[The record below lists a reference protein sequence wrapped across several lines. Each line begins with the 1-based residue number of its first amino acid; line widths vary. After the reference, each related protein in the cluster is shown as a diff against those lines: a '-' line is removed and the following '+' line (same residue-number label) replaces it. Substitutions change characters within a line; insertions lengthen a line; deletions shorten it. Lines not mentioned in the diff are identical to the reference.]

1 MIFTLARKEF
11 LDIVRDRRTLITNLV
26 VPLLLFPILFN
37 VMEKVI
43 TTQHRKAQQRT
54 LTVALISHGGALEF
68 RQILADEIDRP
79 AEAGTIQLREDVSL
93 EEGRELVE
101 AEDVDA
107 IIHFDPGFDEH
118 LERGVP
124 AQVSVYFKQTDK
136 GLVEKGRIV
145 GLLDTYKD
153 RLYERRLVT
162 LGIDP
167 KDLEPI
173 EITQHNLAS
182 EKERLAGLIGGF
194 LPYLFIIFSLTGCL
208 HPATDLAAGEKERG
222 TLETL
227 LTCPATRLQILIGKF
242 IVVVGNGFFSA
253 GVSMLGLYIG
263 FRSVAQIPEQVQTGI
278 TAVLEWT
285 AILAVF
291 SLLLPLTIFF
301 AAVALSLS
309 IYAKS
314 FKEAQ
319 SLLMPLIMVSII
331 PVYAGVIPG
340 MELSTTTALIPILN
354 VSMAIKAIIA
364 GAATAPLLA
373 MVYASLIALAALSL
387 LVCSKMFGRESAI
400 FRGA

>member
-11 LDIVRDRRTLITNLV
+11 LDIVRDRRTLITNLL

-37 VMEKVI
+37 VMGKVMS
-43 TTQHRKAQQRT
+43 TQHKKAQERT
-54 LTVALISHGGALEF
+54 LTIALIDNGGASEF
-68 RQILADEIDRP
+68 RQILQDEMDQP
-79 AEAGTIQLREDVSL
+79 TAAGTMVLRQDVSL
-93 EEGRELVE
+93 EDGRELVE
-101 AEDVDA
+101 AEEVDA
-107 IIHFDPGFDEH
+107 IIDFDPDFDEQ
-118 LERGVP
+118 LRRRVP

-136 GLVEKGRIV
+136 GRVEKGRIL
-145 GLLDTYKD
+145 GLLNTYKD

-167 KDLEPI
+167 KDLEPL

-253 GVSMLGLYIG
+253 GISMLGLYIG
-263 FRSVAQIPEQVQTGI
+263 FRSVAEIPEQMQSGI
-278 TAVLEWT
+278 ASVLEMT
-285 AILAVF
+285 TILTVF

-364 GAATAPLLA
+364 GTATPALLA

-387 LVCSKMFGRESAI
+387 LVCSKMFGRESAV
-400 FRGA
+400 FRSA

>member
-1 MIFTLARKEF
+1 
-11 LDIVRDRRTLITNLV
+11 
-26 VPLLLFPILFN
+26 
-37 VMEKVI
+37 
-43 TTQHRKAQQRT
+43 
-54 LTVALISHGGALEF
+54 VALITHGGAAEF
-68 RQILADEIDRP
+68 RRILLSEGNLLA
-79 AEAGTIQLREDVSL
+79 AKGTIDVREDVSV
-93 EEGRELVE
+93 EEGRQLVE
-101 AEDVDA
+101 SEDLDA
-107 IIHFDPGFDEH
+107 VIHFDPGFDQQLAH
-118 LERGVP
+118 GLP
-124 AQVSVYFKQTDK
+124 ARITVYSKQTDK
-136 GLVEKGRIV
+136 GHVERGRLF
-145 GLLDTYKD
+145 GLLQEYED
-153 RLYERRLVT
+153 RLYERRVRE

-167 KDLEPI
+167 RIDLTPL

-182 EKERLAGLIGGF
+182 EKERLAGIIGGF

-253 GVSMLGLYIG
+253 AVSMLGLYIG
-263 FRSVAQIPEQVQTGI
+263 FRSVAQIPDQMQAGI
-278 TAVLEWT
+278 ASILEMT
-285 AILAVF
+285 TVIAVF

-319 SLLMPLIMVSII
+319 SLLMPLVMISII

-364 GAATAPLLA
+364 GSATPQLLA
-373 MVYASLIALAALSL
+373 MVYASLTALAALAL
-387 LVCSKMFGRESAI
+387 FVCSKMFGRESAI
-400 FRGA
+400 FRSA

>member
-1 MIFTLARKEF
+1 MILTLARKEF
-11 LDIVRDRRTLITNLV
+11 LDIVRDRRTVITNLV

-43 TTQHRKAQQRT
+43 TTQLTKARERT
-54 LTVALISHGGALEF
+54 LTVALINHAGTSEF
-68 RQILADEIDRP
+68 RQILQDEIDEP
-79 AEAGTIQLREDVSL
+79 SDAGTIKLREDVSL
-93 EEGRELVE
+93 EEGRDLVE

-107 IIHFDPGFDEH
+107 IIHFDPGFAEQ

-136 GLVEKGRIV
+136 GRVEKGRIIRM
-145 GLLDTYKD
+145 LDTYKD

-167 KDLEPI
+167 KDLEPL

-182 EKERLAGLIGGF
+182 EKEQLAGLIGGF

-253 GVSMLGLYIG
+253 SVSMLGLYIG
-263 FRSVAQIPEQVQTGI
+263 FRSVAQIPEQMQTGI
-278 TAVLEWT
+278 AAVLEWT
-285 AILAVF
+285 TIPAVF

-387 LVCSKMFGRESAI
+387 LVCSKMFRRESAI
-400 FRGA
+400 FRSA

>member
-1 MIFTLARKEF
+1 MIFTLVRKEF

-37 VMEKVI
+37 IMEKVI
-43 TTQHRKAQQRT
+43 TTQHRKAQERT
-54 LTVALISHGGALEF
+54 LTVALISNGGAAAF
-68 RQILADEIDRP
+68 RQILQNEIDQP
-79 AEAGTIQLREDVSL
+79 SEAGTIVLREDITL
-93 EEGRELVE
+93 EDGKELVE
-101 AEDVDA
+101 AEEVDA
-107 IIHFDPGFDEH
+107 IIHFDSDFDGQ
-118 LERGVP
+118 LQRGIP
-124 AQVSVYFKQTDK
+124 AQASVYFKQTDK
-136 GLVEKGRIV
+136 GRVEKDRII

-153 RLYERRLVT
+153 QLYERRLVT

-167 KDLEPI
+167 DDLEPI
-173 EITQHNLAS
+173 QIAQLNLAS
-182 EKERLAGLIGGF
+182 EKERLAGIIGGF

-227 LTCPATRLQILIGKF
+227 LTCPATRFQILVGKF
-242 IVVVGNGFFSA
+242 AVVLGNGFFSA
-253 GVSMLGLYIG
+253 GISMLGLFIA
-263 FRSVAQIPEQVQTGI
+263 FRSVAQIPEQMESGI
-278 TAVLEWT
+278 AAVLELT
-285 AILAVF
+285 TILAVF

-319 SLLMPLIMVSII
+319 SLLMPLIMISII
-331 PVYAGVIPG
+331 PVYAGVVPG

-354 VSMAIKAIIA
+354 VSMAIKAMIA
-364 GAATAPLLA
+364 GTATAPLLA
-373 MVYASLIALAALSL
+373 IVYASLIALATLSL
-387 LVCSKMFGRESAI
+387 LICSRMFGRESAI

>member
-1 MIFTLARKEF
+1 MGK
-11 LDIVRDRRTLITNLV
+11 
-26 VPLLLFPILFN
+26 
-37 VMEKVI
+37 VMS
-43 TTQHRKAQQRT
+43 TQHKKAQERT
-54 LTVALISHGGALEF
+54 LTIALIDNGGASEF
-68 RQILADEIDRP
+68 RQILQDEMDQP
-79 AEAGTIQLREDVSL
+79 TAAGTMVLRQDVSL
-93 EEGRELVE
+93 EDGRELVE
-101 AEDVDA
+101 AEEVDA
-107 IIHFDPGFDEH
+107 IIDFDPDFDEQ
-118 LERGVP
+118 LRRRVP

-136 GLVEKGRIV
+136 GRVEKGRIL
-145 GLLDTYKD
+145 GLLNTYKD

-167 KDLEPI
+167 KDLEPL

-253 GVSMLGLYIG
+253 GISMLGLYIG
-263 FRSVAQIPEQVQTGI
+263 FRSVAEIPEQMQSGI
-278 TAVLEWT
+278 ASVLEMT
-285 AILAVF
+285 TILTVF

-364 GAATAPLLA
+364 GTATPALLA

-387 LVCSKMFGRESAI
+387 LVCSKMFGRESAV
-400 FRGA
+400 FRSA